1 MSLRRTG
8 PGVITIDNKYVL
20 PGGIKALLSNYDID
34 GDTPKQEH
42 LDFLNTRV
50 APLLVS
56 HPAHIWLQGSASHS
70 GSDQHNMD
78 LSQRRVNKVVAH
90 LVSRGVLMGQIQPSA
105 VGETMAMSGVNE
117 DQRDRAVA
125 VLVLGVAPSP
135 PPPPPRPVIPAT
147 PTSMV
152 FRIRMLGGLGG
163 GSLGLAADQLYFQI
177 WDHRNSLTCFYQYT
191 GGGLG
196 RSVRLP
202 LSVTMRGPWNEFTT
216 TGPISVNQFGG
227 AARFTTAGGGNW
239 TSNHLNMMGLPP
251 GLATVPR
258 SMPINT
264 GFTVGIGASTTV
276 GDLIIFN
283 GTPWPFTGP

>member
-1 MSLRRTG
+1 MQRGREWRAQCGPYFDADLVAGNVRRVFDADGRRSGGIARAYRCRGCRKVHLRYFLKSIYFDGKEVMMSLHRTG
-8 PGVITIDNKYVL
+8 PGIITIDDKYSL

-78 LSQRRVNKVVAH
+78 LSLRRVNKVVAH

-125 VLVLGVAPSP
+125 VLV
-135 PPPPPRPVIPAT
+135 
-147 PTSMV
+147 
-152 FRIRMLGGLGG
+152 
-163 GSLGLAADQLYFQI
+163 
-177 WDHRNSLTCFYQYT
+177 
-191 GGGLG
+191 
-196 RSVRLP
+196 
-202 LSVTMRGPWNEFTT
+202 
-216 TGPISVNQFGG
+216 
-227 AARFTTAGGGNW
+227 
-239 TSNHLNMMGLPP
+239 
-251 GLATVPR
+251 
-258 SMPINT
+258 
-264 GFTVGIGASTTV
+264 
-276 GDLIIFN
+276 
-283 GTPWPFTGP
+283 